1 MNIKYIGID
10 VPKETIA
17 VAVVAVM
24 NGDGKPVND
33 PCRAF
38 EDVLVKSRRCGN
50 LQTLRHDEES
60 KDPPSEHENTD
71 VKWSHFREPDAV
83 LKPQAALNAETLR

>member
-24 NGDGKPVND
+24 NGDGKPVM
-33 PCRAF
+33 
-38 EDVLVKSRRCGN
+38 
-50 LQTLRHDEES
+50 ES
-60 KDPPSEHENTD
+60 IIENKASTIQQRIQGIHGD
-71 VKWSHFREPDAV
+71 LHATWKGGTGAAWRYDL
-83 LKPQAALNAETLR
+83 LKPHVTELVACDPRKNALMKEAKG

>member
-24 NGDGKPVND
+24 NGDGKPVMESIIENKASTIQQRIQGIHGD
-33 PCRAF
+33 LPCDLERG
-38 EDVLVKSRRCGN
+38 DWGGL
-50 LQTLRHDEES
+50 
-60 KDPPSEHENTD
+60 
-71 VKWSHFREPDAV
+71 AV
-83 LKPQAALNAETLR
+83 